1 MSEKNLE
8 IHYKLINKLLIK
20 IKNLNNELILLSK
33 VDKKIFEN
41 TINQKG
47 GTSIVNNINNS
58 VFNIINIKKM
68 LIKYNSYIKAYT
80 ELLKKKYLQ
89 FNIFLTILTEIIES
103 IEIIPNKK
111 NIPIFQGINTDDMK
125 ILSELTKAKNLIL
138 PSLKNPKYQ
147 DVIKKIGKDAVRK
160 FILEYS
166 SKKKI

>member
-80 ELLKKKYLQ
+80 ELVKKKYLQ

-147 DVIKKIGKDAVRK
+147 DVIKKIGKDTVRK

>member
-80 ELLKKKYLQ
+80 ELVKKKYLQ

-111 NIPIFQGINTDDMK
+111 NIPIF
-125 ILSELTKAKNLIL
+125 
-138 PSLKNPKYQ
+138 
-147 DVIKKIGKDAVRK
+147 V
-160 FILEYS
+160 
-166 SKKKI
+166 

>member
-1 MSEKNLE
+1 
-8 IHYKLINKLLIK
+8 
-20 IKNLNNELILLSK
+20 
-33 VDKKIFEN
+33 
-41 TINQKG
+41 
-47 GTSIVNNINNS
+47 
-58 VFNIINIKKM
+58 M

-80 ELLKKKYLQ
+80 ELVKKKYLQ

-125 ILSELTKAKNLIL
+125 ILSELTKAKNLNL

>member
-80 ELLKKKYLQ
+80 ELVKKKYLQ